1 MSSIEVL
8 TEIMSKKYIPPPSN
22 AGSNSLSSG
31 SGDGLSSSARQ
42 GHSNTAS
49 SNSSG
54 SIDMLLS
61 IVTKSVS
68 LLTQYR
74 FHYEHACTYCSIHT
88 NQACLLVQC
97 VLLLGWTVTLMT
109 HPSCWVCWSLWLC
122 SLRVIWSDASTCVTA
137 LEVPLLLPVH
147 TRPPPTCL
155 LARLDEVRLYWY

>member
-42 GHSNTAS
+42 GGSNITS

-74 FHYEHACTYCSIHT
+74 YHYEYACIYCGIHT
-88 NQACLLVQC
+88 K
-97 VLLLGWTVTLMT
+97 
-109 HPSCWVCWSLWLC
+109 
-122 SLRVIWSDASTCVTA
+122 RVA
-137 LEVPLLLPVH
+137 
-147 TRPPPTCL
+147 
-155 LARLDEVRLYWY
+155 Y